1 MATYTWVGNKI
12 PGDFTSRIVLD
23 GGAELLI
30 GESADIGDADLA
42 QLNDRY
48 YFLAGTVPVDTA
60 QFPFILAKRG
70 AYGAE
75 PSIAE
80 MIMDYFATHGIVAR
94 QGSTEITDVE
104 RDSAGLMT
112 HYVENGIGWTIA
124 RDLNGHM
131 LSITRDGS

>member
-80 MIMDYFATHGIVAR
+80 MIMDYFAVNGIVAR
-94 QGSTEITDVE
+94 QGSTEITNIV
-104 RDSAGLMT
+104 RNASGLMT
-112 HYVENGIGWTIA
+112 NYTENGIAWTIG
-124 RDLNGHM
+124 RDANGHM
-131 LSITRDGS
+131 TSITKDD